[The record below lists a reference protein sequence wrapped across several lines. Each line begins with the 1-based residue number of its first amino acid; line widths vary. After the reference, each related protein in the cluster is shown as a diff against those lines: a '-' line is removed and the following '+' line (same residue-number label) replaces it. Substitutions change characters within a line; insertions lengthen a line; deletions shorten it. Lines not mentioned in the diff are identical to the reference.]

1 MFSQRDRVET
11 LVPPNLTTTHGA
23 VGAGGG
29 AVRRRAA
36 FRTEFPARGEA

>member
-1 MFSQRDRVET
+1 MRRMFFQRTRVET

-29 AVRRRAA
+29 AI
-36 FRTEFPARGEA
+36 